1 MDDENLPQT
10 EDLTHEFLRV
20 DDLRKRKPATI
31 GLVLQR
37 SAFPER
43 KRHHCDHSN
52 CFSRLTGGR
61 PARSGV
67 SSWRLIQ
74 FAGSKPRASATSRG
88 GPSPP
93 PGDFVSETMVVAVIV
108 RQSFSTTFLRCDYEE
123 LLDFNFSGL
132 RASNGGPS
140 TRDGICIDKCLYKYQ
155 IVFLGAGHGFCGF

>member
-52 CFSRLTGGR
+52 CFSRLTGAGQQEVEQVPGASFNSPGR
-61 PARSGV
+61 NPEH
-67 SSWRLIQ
+67 
-74 FAGSKPRASATSRG
+74 PRRREGINS
-88 GPSPP
+88 PSPP
-93 PGDFVSETMVVAVIV
+93 RRLRLRNYGCHGD
-108 RQSFSTTFLRCDYEE
+108 RSTE
-123 LLDFNFSGL
+123 LFHHIFE
-132 RASNGGPS
+132 
-140 TRDGICIDKCLYKYQ
+140 
-155 IVFLGAGHGFCGF
+155 V